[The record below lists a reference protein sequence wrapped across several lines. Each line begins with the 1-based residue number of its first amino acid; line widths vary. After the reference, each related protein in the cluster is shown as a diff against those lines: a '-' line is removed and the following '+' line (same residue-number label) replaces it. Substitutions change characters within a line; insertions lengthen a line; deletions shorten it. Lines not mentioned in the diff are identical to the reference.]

1 MVTFMAYALVAL
13 FLILIM
19 KKKLTPFTALSV
31 VPLSFGVIGQVI
43 GLWDVDL
50 GKAALEGLK
59 ETSTTAIMLLFA
71 VLFFTLMIDA
81 GLFDPLSNAMIRF
94 AKGDP
99 LKVMLATVL
108 LSAGV
113 SLNGDGTTTMIIVCS
128 AFVPIYKKLNM
139 NMLDLAVLTI
149 LSHSVLNLLPW
160 GGPTAR
166 VITVLDLDES
176 VVLRGLVPMMVF
188 ATIYM
193 IIVAYV
199 MGRKER
205 KRLGIQ
211 NFTEETLNEMT
222 TITDPEIQAIRR
234 PKLLWIN
241 LVLTVTV
248 IILLIIGTIPS
259 SILFIIGTALGL
271 IINYPDLKDQR
282 ARIEANLPDAGQVAM
297 VVIAAG
303 IFMGI
308 LAGTGMNNAIANSL
322 TTIIPASMGRY
333 WGVIVALLSAPGTF
347 FLSNDAFYYGVL
359 PVLAESGMQYGFTP
373 LQLGFA
379 SLMGQ
384 AFHLLSPLVPFIYVL
399 LRMTEVDMGQWQRKS
414 ALLAIGI
421 FIIYIIVG
429 IIFGLMPLA
438 V

>member
-19 KKKLTPFTALSV
+19 KKKLTPFTALAV
-31 VPLSFGVIGQVI
+31 VPLSFGVIGQII

-128 AFVPIYKKLNM
+128 AFVPIYKKLKM

-176 VVLRGLVPMMVF
+176 VVLRGLVPMMVV

-193 IIVAYV
+193 IFVAYV

-211 NFTEETLNEMT
+211 DFTEETLNEMT

-241 LVLTVTV
+241 LILTVTV
-248 IILLIIGTIPS
+248 IVLLIIGTIPS

-271 IINYPDLKDQR
+271 IINYPDLKAQR

-384 AFHLLSPLVPFIYVL
+384 AFHLFTYYYV
-399 LRMTEVDMGQWQRKS
+399 
-414 ALLAIGI
+414 
-421 FIIYIIVG
+421 
-429 IIFGLMPLA
+429 
-438 V
+438 